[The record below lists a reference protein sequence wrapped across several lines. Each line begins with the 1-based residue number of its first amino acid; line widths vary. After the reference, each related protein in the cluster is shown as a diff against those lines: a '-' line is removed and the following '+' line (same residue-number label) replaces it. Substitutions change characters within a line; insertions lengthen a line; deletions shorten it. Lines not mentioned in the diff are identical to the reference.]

1 MKLFKSLALILL
13 GCCCVSIML
22 AQKQQ
27 PRILAETAKARV
39 EVDNGQTRL
48 ALIIDRESDTE
59 VNSKNQTCIN
69 LPLSE
74 DTWSSLL
81 SLVRA
86 SWGEAP
92 IQMKDERGH
101 KVVIQKGKING
112 EDGLFFLSGSAH
124 VAILN
129 RDFLYLHGVS
139 HKHHK

>member
-48 ALIIDRESDTE
+48 ALIIDGESDKE
-59 VNSKNQTCIN
+59 VNSQNQTCIN
-69 LPLSE
+69 LRLN
-74 DTWSSLL
+74 DDVWSSLL
-81 SLVRA
+81 SLVCA

-112 EDGLFFLSGSAH
+112 EDGLLFLSGSAY

-129 RDFLYLHGVS
+129 RDIRYLHGAS
-139 HKHHK
+139 HNLHK